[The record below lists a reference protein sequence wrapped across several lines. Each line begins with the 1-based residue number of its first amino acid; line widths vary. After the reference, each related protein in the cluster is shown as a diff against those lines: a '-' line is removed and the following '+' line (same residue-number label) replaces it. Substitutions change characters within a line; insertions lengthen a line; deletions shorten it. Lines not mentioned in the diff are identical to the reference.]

1 MNSDVNPKMY
11 GHVCFCV
18 FGWVMNNAV
27 GPNQKQKRKHNA
39 ESCARKRTLSMCL
52 DWAFCPIYATVFFS
66 ESYGYCLGTHKSQQ
80 NTDF

>member
-39 ESCARKRTLSMCL
+39 ESCARKRTLSMWFGLGVLPNLCV
-52 DWAFCPIYATVFFS
+52 CFF
-66 ESYGYCLGTHKSQQ
+66 
-80 NTDF
+80 